1 MSQLP
6 LIHQIAQGRDDLAVD
21 EKGRIMM
28 PIDKRTVLG
37 PNFRMFH
44 DPRGC
49 LMLMAD
55 QMWLGFIHK
64 VIGSDFNP
72 LDSIAPDVQ
81 VLSECVLT
89 NSEPVRVDPQGRMV
103 IPQRLRAL
111 IGNPSAVVLKGKGH
125 VVELW
130 SASGLEEFDA
140 KPDEER
146 ETAAVKKYTSALA
159 RFFAPPGGGQRA
171 LAQAEGAGGGQ

>member
-21 EKGRIMM
+21 EKGRIML

-37 PNFRMFH
+37 PNFRMFQ

-55 QMWLGFIHK
+55 QMWQGFVVQIIGPVYNPLGF
-64 VIGSDFNP
+64 NA
-72 LDSIAPDVQ
+72 LDAE
-81 VLSECVLT
+81 VLSDCVLT
-89 NSEPVRVDPQGRMV
+89 NCEPVRVDPQGRLV

-111 IGNPSAVVLKGKGH
+111 IGNPSNVVLKGKGH

-130 SASGLEEFDA
+130 SATGLQEYDA
-140 KPDEER
+140 KSDEEK
-146 ETAAVKKYTSALA
+146 ETDAVKKHRAALT
-159 RFFAPPGGGQRA
+159 RFFAAPGSS
-171 LAQAEGAGGGQ
+171 QAAAAPAESAGGC